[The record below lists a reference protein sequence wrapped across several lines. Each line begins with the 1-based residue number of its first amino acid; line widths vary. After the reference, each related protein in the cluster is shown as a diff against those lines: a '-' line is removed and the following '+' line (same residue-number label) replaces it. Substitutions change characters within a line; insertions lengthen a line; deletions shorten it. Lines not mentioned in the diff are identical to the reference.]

1 MRRSPARPGAGKT
14 VLAIGVARHIAE
26 SGKRTLL
33 TCFNKR
39 LAEHLVASTEGQAN
53 LHVAHFHGLAI
64 ELAREAGLDVTEPDG
79 NDDRTWFEETL
90 PGLLEEAAR
99 RLGPRYDAIVV
110 DESQDF
116 RPWWWPALL
125 ATHKDPDEGTL
136 YLFGDDSQNL
146 YGGGDLPVSEDDILP
161 PLPNNLRN
169 TSSIH
174 GFVSVFFDAD
184 GPGAGEAKGPRGS
197 PVEVLDY
204 DDEDELVRLV
214 DVVITNLL
222 EEEQL
227 TPDDL
232 VVLTPGGASKSR
244 LWARRD
250 LGRNRLSDRPEE
262 GAILWSTVH
271 SFKGLERPVV
281 ILAEI
286 EDRGLEEIAP
296 YLRVG
301 GTRAQHQLIVVA
313 EHDAARVIRKRASI
327 RHRATR

>member
-1 MRRSPARPGAGKT
+1 M
-14 VLAIGVARHIAE
+14 
-26 SGKRTLL
+26 
-33 TCFNKR
+33 
-39 LAEHLVASTEGQAN
+39 
-53 LHVAHFHGLAI
+53 
-64 ELAREAGLDVTEPDG
+64 
-79 NDDRTWFEETL
+79 
-90 PGLLEEAAR
+90 
-99 RLGPRYDAIVV
+99 V

-116 RPWWWPALL
+116 RAWWWPALL
-125 ATHKDPDEGTL
+125 ATHKDPDAGTL

-146 YGGGDLPVSEDDILP
+146 YGGGDLPVGEDDVLP

-174 GFVSVFFDAD
+174 TFVSVFFDAD
-184 GPGAGEAKGPRGS
+184 GPGAGTAKGPRGL

-227 TPDDL
+227 APDDL

-244 LWARRD
+244 LWTRRD
-250 LGRNRLSDRPEE
+250 LGRNRLSDRPED
-262 GAILWSTVH
+262 GSILWSTVH

-286 EDRGLEEIAP
+286 EARGIDEIAP

-313 EHDAARVIRKRASI
+313 EREAARVIRKRASI